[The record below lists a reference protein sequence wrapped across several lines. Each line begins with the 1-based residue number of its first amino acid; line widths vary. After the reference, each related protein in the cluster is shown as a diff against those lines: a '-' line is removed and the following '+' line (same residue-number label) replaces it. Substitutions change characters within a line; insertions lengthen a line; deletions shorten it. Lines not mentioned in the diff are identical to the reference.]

1 MVCLKSIGLNKLT
14 ISLLQLL
21 RTGSLGGSNP
31 FYFDNKS
38 FLALLDYATLLF
50 TFIVTVLSIKE
61 HYIFI
66 ALVLRGI
73 LGLEREWKKNQRD
86 SEPT

>member
-14 ISLLQLL
+14 ISF
-21 RTGSLGGSNP
+21 TTIIKDWISWGSIL

-38 FLALLDYATLLF
+38 ILVLLDYATLLL
-50 TFIVTVLSIKE
+50 TFIVTVSSIKK

-73 LGLEREWKKNQRD
+73 LGLEHEWKKNQWD
-86 SEPT
+86 TKPP